1 MTYTKNSTYR
11 KSSIKHNG
19 IYSKLNGFGAA
30 LNRGRCLLESGT
42 YSKANIVGMKSL
54 FLFL

>member
-1 MTYTKNSTYR
+1 MIYTKNSTYR